1 MPSFAS
7 SRSGSSHQRSVE
19 VSAPSQRVV
28 QVGSSSIGGALRVP
42 CDLEL
47 MHDTHDYDSVMA
59 TSQLERL
66 SPLSCSG
73 GVYLVCPGRWEASFS
88 LDPWGFFICLLMLLR
103 RVVPSFTS
111 LIVSCLE
118 QRQISPSQMAP
129 NLWRYLVAFI
139 GECRVGMDL
148 RGLMKCRP
156 SMGSTKFGMT
166 LSSSGQL
173 TMSSRGPS
181 RGSPTSAFVDLP
193 TNLIRHYCDPG
204 EGIGRRPL
212 SHPGCLIGSV
222 YCSQIIPGLASKP
235 SVELALGWSNVPS
248 VGPSVALVSLL
259 KPFVDLA
266 SRPCLDSALEPLV
279 ELGLKQFNVSF
290 SEPFVGPSIDPF
302 VASTVKPSTRLYM
315 DSS

>member
-19 VSAPSQRVV
+19 VLAPSQRVV

-73 GVYLVCPGRWEASFS
+73 GVYLVCPG
-88 LDPWGFFICLLMLLR
+88 L
-103 RVVPSFTS
+103 
-111 LIVSCLE
+111 
-118 QRQISPSQMAP
+118 
-129 NLWRYLVAFI
+129 
-139 GECRVGMDL
+139 GMDL

-193 TNLIRHYCDPG
+193 KNLIRRYCDPG
-204 EGIGRRPL
+204 EGIGRCPL

-235 SVELALGWSNVPS
+235 SVEPALGWSNVPS

-266 SRPCLDSALEPLV
+266 PRPCLDSALEPSV

-290 SEPFVGPSIDPF
+290 SEPFVGPSIDQF
-302 VASTVKPSTRLYM
+302 VASIVKPSTRLYM